1 MPAAEVAK
9 YDALIRKSRAAMRAR
24 IRQALLAAAD
34 AGNPVALQLLTD
46 LYLRDGGN
54 PSDQNT
60 PAAPL

>member
-1 MPAAEVAK
+1 
-9 YDALIRKSRAAMRAR
+9 MRAR